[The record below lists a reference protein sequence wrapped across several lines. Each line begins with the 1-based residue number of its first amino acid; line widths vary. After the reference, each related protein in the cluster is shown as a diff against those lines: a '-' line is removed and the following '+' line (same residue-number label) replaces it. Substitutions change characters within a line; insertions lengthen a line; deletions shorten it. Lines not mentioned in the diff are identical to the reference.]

1 MIIFKQSINKIFG
14 DILGMDSYAMSQ
26 FYTHSYFIV
35 LILALLETPLTLV
48 KKMET
53 LKLMALSGQQVSSVI
68 NPVGGTKT
76 FPIDWFKAAAA
87 VPNILLALSYQMNF
101 FPIFKGMRKASD
113 SSS

>member
-1 MIIFKQSINKIFG
+1 
-14 DILGMDSYAMSQ
+14 
-26 FYTHSYFIV
+26 
-35 LILALLETPLTLV
+35 
-48 KKMET
+48 
-53 LKLMALSGQQVSSVI
+53 VI